1 MKQPV
6 IVFLADFFDPEMGYI
21 SNFLPLEVSKLNA
34 QVSIITSIEFLEKY
48 TKGLVHSSEI
58 EVTKNYT
65 KVTLNP
71 NLRIIGIKSKK
82 YSLGF
87 VFFNL
92 KQILVSVKP
101 DIVQS
106 LIISNSISNLQLL
119 WIGRKIE
126 FKFFLQDHSS
136 RSVFRPNAKGR
147 MYNTFFKYALA
158 PKLSKRIDKCFIPSP
173 DIIDVVKENY
183 GIVESKLFYQALGC
197 QTDMFYYPGIQ
208 EKVVA
213 NSLRNEL
220 GINENSFMVLYAGR
234 LTEGKGAFLLA
245 SAIELAAK
253 SNPLIR
259 GIFVGKGSPDEVATI
274 ESFKECRV
282 IPMQRAQDLNKYYWA
297 ADVCAWTREGSTS
310 ILDAMAC
317 GKVAIVRSGLTE
329 PDRRL
334 WPEFVFLEES
344 VSDLAR
350 VILFAS
356 KSNTLAKYGQYNSKH
371 IVDNFG
377 WNKIAKERTTVYG
390 VDKLV

>member
-6 IVFLADFFDPEMGYI
+6 IAFLADFFDPEMGYI

-48 TKGLVHSSEI
+48 KQGVVHSSEI

-65 KVTLNP
+65 KVTVNP
-71 NLRIIGIKSKK
+71 NLSIIGIRSKK
-82 YSLGF
+82 SSLGF
-87 VFFNL
+87 FFFNL
-92 KQILVSVKP
+92 KKILVFIKP
-101 DIVQS
+101 DVVQS

-119 WIGRKIE
+119 WIGRKIK

-136 RSVFRPNAKGR
+136 KSVFRPNIKGR

-158 PKLSKRIDKCFIPSP
+158 PKLNQRIDKCFIPSP
-173 DIIDVVKENY
+173 DIINVVKKNY
-183 GIVESKLFYQALGC
+183 GIIESKLFYQALGC
-197 QTDMFYYPGIQ
+197 HTDMFYYPGIQ
-208 EKVVA
+208 EKDIA
-213 NSLRNEL
+213 NSLRSDL
-220 GINENSFMVLYAGR
+220 GITENNFMVLYAGR

-245 SAIELAAK
+245 SAIDLAAK

-259 GIFVGKGSPDEVATI
+259 GIFVGNGLPDEVATI
-274 ESFKECRV
+274 ESFKDCRV
-282 IPMQRAQDLNKYYWA
+282 ISMQRAQDLNKYYWA

-317 GKVAIVRSGLTE
+317 GKVVIVRSGLTE

-356 KSNTLAKYGQYNSKH
+356 KSNILFKCGQYNSKH

-390 VDKLV
+390 VHKFV